1 MISLDCGD
9 YDACSVDSR
18 LDVFFFFF
26 CYSMSQQ
33 FTLAFVYR
41 RTLQRDQVIKHDTEE
56 TGHTSAISCVV

>member
-26 CYSMSQQ
+26 LLFYEP
-33 FTLAFVYR
+33 TVY
-41 RTLQRDQVIKHDTEE
+41 LGV
-56 TGHTSAISCVV
+56 CVQTYIAT